1 MSYPRLAPVADRAVL
16 VEFGAV
22 VDEAVH
28 AAVLA
33 LDRALRA
40 DPVPGQVE
48 LVPAMVNLL
57 VVFDPLVTDHAE
69 VRAAVAVRL
78 AALSPAVTRGP
89 IHEVLVC
96 YEGAFGR
103 DLAAVAAQA
112 GCSVEA
118 VIAAHLAGDYHVAM
132 YGFAPGYAYL
142 TGVPEPIRL
151 PRKPAPVRGVPAGS
165 VIIAGG
171 QCLVTTLTMP
181 TGWWVIGR
189 SPTAILTGDPA
200 RPFLFDVGD
209 RVRFR
214 RVGVDALAGAAS
226 GVASG
231 LASGLASGVGEA

>member
-1 MSYPRLAPVADRAVL
+1 MFPRLAPVADRALL

-22 VDEAVH
+22 VEEATH
-28 AAVLA
+28 ASVLA

-57 VVFDPLVTDHAE
+57 VVFDPLVTDHAAVRTA
-69 VRAAVAVRL
+69 VRARL
-78 AALSPAVTRGP
+78 AGLSPGAGEGGL
-89 IHEVLVC
+89 HEVLVC
-96 YEGAFGR
+96 YDGDVGR
-103 DLAAVAAQA
+103 DLAAVAAKA
-112 GCSVEA
+112 GCSTDA
-118 VIAAHLAGDYHVAM
+118 VIAAHLAGDYRVSM

-142 TGVPEPIRL
+142 TGVPEAIHL

-189 SPTAILTGDPA
+189 SPTPILTGDAA

-214 RVGVDALAGAAS
+214 RVGVDALAGAPS
-226 GVASG
+226 GPGGA
-231 LASGLASGVGEA
+231 